1 MLLLSASHNTPA
13 VSRAARFLII
23 IIAAVLNVMPVGAQ
37 STREIEYDAENV
49 EYDVNIADGAFRLWD
64 NVIFTHEGA
73 RMYCDSAYYYPDK
86 NSLDAYNNIYI
97 NQGDTL
103 HLYGDILKYDGN
115 ERLAQVEG
123 KTVRLEDRNNQ
134 LTTTM
139 LDFDMRNN
147 VGYYTRWADILRGE
161 NRLRSRVGYYY
172 SREHMYFF
180 KDSVVIIN
188 PDYTIYSDTLEYNT
202 ELNMAYMLG
211 PTRIISDSND
221 IYCEKGWYDM
231 EKNISMLK
239 KNAMMENSKQTL
251 KGDSLYYERDN
262 GFGKAFSR
270 VELLDREQNVILK
283 GNFAEYN
290 EKTENS
296 LLTDSAVFI
305 QITDEDSIY
314 VHADTLRS
322 ELDTTGSKLIRAY
335 FKVMLYKSDL
345 QGKCDSMTYSF
356 ADSVIRLYYKPIL
369 WSEGNQL
376 TAEYI
381 EIATRNR
388 KVDRMYLYQMA
399 FIVNMADSVNFNQ
412 IKGRDMI
419 CYFRNNELYKID
431 VMGNGESVY
440 YLVDEDEMIGVNRLQ
455 SSNIVIFWADGE
467 VQSIRSDP
475 SPNATLYPLDGIPET
490 ESKLRDFKWLE
501 EYRPKSK
508 HEIFYWTQ

>member
-1 MLLLSASHNTPA
+1 
-13 VSRAARFLII
+13 
-23 IIAAVLNVMPVGAQ
+23 
-37 STREIEYDAENV
+37 
-49 EYDVNIADGAFRLWD
+49 
-64 NVIFTHEGA
+64 
-73 RMYCDSAYYYPDK
+73 
-86 NSLDAYNNIYI
+86 
-97 NQGDTL
+97 
-103 HLYGDILKYDGN
+103 
-115 ERLAQVEG
+115 
-123 KTVRLEDRNNQ
+123 
-134 LTTTM
+134 
-139 LDFDMRNN
+139 
-147 VGYYTRWADILRGE
+147 
-161 NRLRSRVGYYY
+161 
-172 SREHMYFF
+172 
-180 KDSVVIIN
+180 
-188 PDYTIYSDTLEYNT
+188 
-202 ELNMAYMLG
+202 
-211 PTRIISDSND
+211 
-221 IYCEKGWYDM
+221 M

-239 KNAMMENSKQTL
+239 KNAMMENSKQTV

-270 VELLDREQNVILK
+270 VELFDREQNVILK

-322 ELDTTGSKLIRAY
+322 ELDTTGAKLIRAY

-345 QGKCDSMTYSF
+345 QGKCDSMTYAFS
-356 ADSVIRLYYKPIL
+356 DSVIRLYHKPVL
-369 WSEGNQL
+369 WAEGNQL

-440 YLVDEDEMIGVNRLQ
+440 YLVDEDEMIGVNRSQ

-467 VQSIRSDP
+467 VQSIKSDP
-475 SPNATLYPLDGIPET
+475 SPNATLYPLDEIPET

-501 EYRPKSK
+501 EYRPKTK
-508 HEIFYWTQ
+508 HEIFYWTE